1 MAPWPDMAEIR
12 LNCAPQTEPMAQ
24 ITNFS
29 RSFCNQPSKRL
40 WLLAVAA
47 LLLTICSASA
57 RTRDDVINGMFRCA
71 AIGDTR
77 IWLDCYYG
85 AAQPQRLALGMIPAS
100 PAQVRLAQNPPAS
113 APTGDPNP
121 RYQATAEALRCN
133 GVADERQWLNCY
145 YAAAGP
151 VRAQL
156 GLPPAPQTAPL
167 IPGNAPMIASI
178 QPGRQPAPATL
189 LPAGWVQMSSY
200 NFDRNGIF
208 TVVLANGQHWQ
219 QLSGDTDLAH
229 WKKPAASYQVR
240 ITHGALHSVNLKIKG
255 EAANYKVEQAE

>member
-1 MAPWPDMAEIR
+1 
-12 LNCAPQTEPMAQ
+12 MAQ
-24 ITNFS
+24 IMDFS
-29 RSFCNQPSKRL
+29 RSFCSQPPKRI
-40 WLLAVAA
+40 WLLAISA
-47 LLLTICSASA
+47 LLLTICPVSA
-57 RTRDDVINGMFRCA
+57 RTRDDVITGMFRCA

-77 IWLDCYYG
+77 SWLDCYYG

-100 PAQVRLAQNPPAS
+100 PAQVRLAQNPPAG

-121 RYQATAEALRCN
+121 RYQTTAEALRCN

-145 YAAAGP
+145 YAAASP

-156 GLPPAPQTAPL
+156 GLAPGPQAPP
-167 IPGNAPMIASI
+167 IPGNAPMVASM
-178 QPGRQPAPATL
+178 QPGRQLAPATL
-189 LPAGWVQMSSY
+189 PAAGWVQMSSY
-200 NFDRNGIF
+200 HFDRNGIF
-208 TVVLANGQHWQ
+208 TIVLANGQHWR

-240 ITHGALHSVNLKIKG
+240 ITHGALHSLNLKVRG